1 MSSQLV
7 HVASVTAA
15 DFGVD
20 ADVVLRAARA
30 LRAGQV
36 IAIPTDTVYGLAAT
50 IDRPDAIER
59 LYTVKGRPAEKAIPV
74 LISDPEDV
82 SRLTSRLSTL
92 AIRLA
97 RAFWPGAL
105 TLVLPA
111 LPGLPPGVTTLSG
124 DGVETVAIRAPD
136 NPMARA
142 IIAAAGGALAV
153 TSANRS
159 GEAPAVEAHEVSGLV
174 LPQPLLIVDG
184 GRAPGGMPST
194 IVVATG
200 ERLEILREG
209 AIPASAVAAALAD
222 IEPKTGGDAPAGYDQ
237 RMTQQ
242 QVGDATPEST
252 A

>member
-1 MSSQLV
+1 VNSQAV
-7 HVASVTAA
+7 EIASVTVA
-15 DFGVD
+15 DSGVD
-20 ADVVLRAARA
+20 AAVVLRAARA

-36 IAIPTDTVYGLAAT
+36 IAVPTDTVYGLAAA
-50 IDRPDAIER
+50 IDRPDAIAQ
-59 LYTVKGRPAEKAIPV
+59 LYAIKGRPGEKAIPV
-74 LISDPEDV
+74 LIADPADV
-82 SRLTSRLSTL
+82 SRLTSHLSAL

-111 LPGLPPGVTTLSG
+111 LPGLPTGVTTLSK

-136 NPMARA
+136 NLVARA

-159 GEAPAVEAHEVSGLV
+159 GEAPAVEAREVSELGL
-174 LPQPLLIVDG
+174 PRPLLVIDG

-194 IVVATG
+194 IVVATT

-209 AIPASAVAAALAD
+209 AIPESAVRAALAD
-222 IEPKTGGDAPAGYDQ
+222 TEQMIGDGARAGYDE
-237 RMTQQ
+237 RMTRQQ
-242 QVGDATPEST
+242 MGDSRPEPT
-252 A
+252 V